1 MNKINIKFYLK
12 FILFIKLLFL
22 LGCTGVKEKI
32 GIINKSPDEFQVY
45 EQKPLDVP
53 PNFELRPP
61 IDGDKVVRDSKDED
75 IIFNEE
81 VNINESLTIEDEVL
95 LISIGDK
102 DSDKDIREVIN
113 DENSIREIEKPLLD
127 KILDFDPILEVNKE
141 ENNELDPN
149 TEKERIDKLKEEG
162 KLIDAKQE
170 KIIIDELRSDIKDI
184 ENKIEEAENNN
195 FDETTSQSNL
205 SEADENIEAD
215 ENRENDYKKK
225 IDEEKSLIDKIFDF
239 DLFSSEDEEL
249 EPINQRERTF
259 FERKKVESD
268 DNKERTISDKNERR
282 NSSKD
287 KVIDAVIS
295 EKEGSID

>member
-195 FDETTSQSNL
+195 FDETTSQSTL
-205 SEADENIEAD
+205 LEAD

-249 EPINQRERTF
+249 ESINQRERTF

-268 DNKERTISDKNERR
+268 DDKERTISDKNERK

>member
-22 LGCTGVKEKI
+22 FGCTGVKEKI
-32 GIINKSPDEFQVY
+32 GIINKSPDEFQVF

-61 IDGDKVVRDSKDED
+61 IDGDKVITDSKDEN

-81 VNINESLTIEDEVL
+81 VNTNESLTIEDEVL

-102 DSDKDIREVIN
+102 DSDTDIREVIN
-113 DENSIREIEKPLLD
+113 DENSIRKIEKPLLD

-149 TEKERIDKLKEEG
+149 AEKERIDSLKEEG
-162 KLIDAKQE
+162 KLIDAKE
-170 KIIIDELRSDIKDI
+170 DKIIIDELKSDLKTI
-184 ENKIEEAENNN
+184 ENNLEEVQNNN
-195 FDETTSQSNL
+195 FDETTSQSTL
-205 SEADENIEAD
+205 SEADENKK
-215 ENRENDYKKK
+215 NDNKKK
-225 IDEEKSLIDKIFDF
+225 IDEEKSFIDKIFDF

-268 DNKERTISDKNERR
+268 DDKERIISDKNERG

-287 KVIDAVIS
+287 EDNVIDAVIS

>member
-22 LGCTGVKEKI
+22 FGCTGVKEKI

-61 IDGDKVVRDSKDED
+61 IDGEKVVRDSKDKD

-102 DSDKDIREVIN
+102 DSDTDIREVIN

-149 TEKERIDKLKEEG
+149 AEKERIDKLKEEG

-195 FDETTSQSNL
+195 LDETTSQSTL
-205 SEADENIEAD
+205 LEDD

-225 IDEEKSLIDKIFDF
+225 IDEEKSFIDKIFDF
-239 DLFSSEDEEL
+239 DLFSSDDEEL
-249 EPINQRERTF
+249 ESINQRERTF
-259 FERKKVESD
+259 FERKKVER
-268 DNKERTISDKNERR
+268 DNDKERTISDKNEKT

>member
-22 LGCTGVKEKI
+22 FGCTGVKEKI

-61 IDGDKVVRDSKDED
+61 IDGEKVVRDSKDKD

-102 DSDKDIREVIN
+102 DSDTDIREVIN

-149 TEKERIDKLKEEG
+149 AEKERIDKLKEEG

-195 FDETTSQSNL
+195 LDETTSQSTL
-205 SEADENIEAD
+205 LEDD

-225 IDEEKSLIDKIFDF
+225 IDEEKSFIDKIFDF
-239 DLFSSEDEEL
+239 DLFSSDDEEL
-249 EPINQRERTF
+249 ESINQRERTF
-259 FERKKVESD
+259 FERKKVER
-268 DNKERTISDKNERR
+268 DNDKERTISDKNEKR

>member
-22 LGCTGVKEKI
+22 FGCTGVKEKI

-61 IDGDKVVRDSKDED
+61 IDGEKVVRDSKDKD

-102 DSDKDIREVIN
+102 DSDTDIREVIN

-149 TEKERIDKLKEEG
+149 AEKERIDKLKEEG
-162 KLIDAKQE
+162 KLIDSKQE

-195 FDETTSQSNL
+195 FDETTSQSTL
-205 SEADENIEAD
+205 LEDD

-225 IDEEKSLIDKIFDF
+225 IDEEKSFIDKIFDF
-239 DLFSSEDEEL
+239 DLFSSDDEEL

-268 DNKERTISDKNERR
+268 DDKERTISDKNEKR

>member
-22 LGCTGVKEKI
+22 FGCTGVKEKI

-61 IDGDKVVRDSKDED
+61 IDGEKVVRDSKDKD

-102 DSDKDIREVIN
+102 DSDTDIREVIN

-149 TEKERIDKLKEEG
+149 AEKERIDKLKEEG

-195 FDETTSQSNL
+195 FDETTSQSTL
-205 SEADENIEAD
+205 LEDD

-225 IDEEKSLIDKIFDF
+225 IDEEKSFIDKIFDF
-239 DLFSSEDEEL
+239 DLFSSDDEEL
-249 EPINQRERTF
+249 ESINQRERTF

-268 DNKERTISDKNERR
+268 DDKERTISDKNEKR

>member
-22 LGCTGVKEKI
+22 FGCTGVKEKI
-32 GIINKSPDEFQVY
+32 GIINKSPDEFQVF

-61 IDGDKVVRDSKDED
+61 IDGDKVITDSKDEN

-81 VNINESLTIEDEVL
+81 VNTNESLTIEDEVL

-102 DSDKDIREVIN
+102 DSDTDIREVIN

-141 ENNELDPN
+141 EDNELDPN
-149 TEKERIDKLKEEG
+149 AEKERIDSLKEEG
-162 KLIDAKQE
+162 KLIDAKE
-170 KIIIDELRSDIKDI
+170 DKIIIDELKSDLKTI
-184 ENKIEEAENNN
+184 ENNLEEVQNNN
-195 FDETTSQSNL
+195 FDETTSQSTL
-205 SEADENIEAD
+205 SEADENKK
-215 ENRENDYKKK
+215 NDNKKK
-225 IDEEKSLIDKIFDF
+225 IDEEKSFIDKIFDF

-268 DNKERTISDKNERR
+268 DDKERIISDKNERG
-282 NSSKD
+282 NSSKDED

>member
-22 LGCTGVKEKI
+22 FGCTGVKEKI

-127 KILDFDPILEVNKE
+127 KILDFDPILEVTKE

-149 TEKERIDKLKEEG
+149 AEKERIDKLKEEG

>member
-22 LGCTGVKEKI
+22 FGCTGVKEKI

-61 IDGDKVVRDSKDED
+61 IDGDKVITDSKDEN

-81 VNINESLTIEDEVL
+81 VNTNESLTIEDEVL

-113 DENSIREIEKPLLD
+113 NENSIREIEKPLLD

-149 TEKERIDKLKEEG
+149 AEKERINQLKEEG
-162 KLIDAKQE
+162 KLLDAE
-170 KIIIDELRSDIKDI
+170 EEERIIDELRSDIKDI
-184 ENKIEEAENNN
+184 ENNIEQVENNN
-195 FDETTSQSNL
+195 FEETT
-205 SEADENIEAD
+205 
-215 ENRENDYKKK
+215 
-225 IDEEKSLIDKIFDF
+225 
-239 DLFSSEDEEL
+239 
-249 EPINQRERTF
+249 
-259 FERKKVESD
+259 
-268 DNKERTISDKNERR
+268 
-282 NSSKD
+282 
-287 KVIDAVIS
+287 
-295 EKEGSID
+295 

>member
-22 LGCTGVKEKI
+22 FGCTGVKEKI

-113 DENSIREIEKPLLD
+113 DENSIREIKKPLLD

-195 FDETTSQSNL
+195 FDETTSQSTL
-205 SEADENIEAD
+205 LEAD

-249 EPINQRERTF
+249 ESINQRERTF

-268 DNKERTISDKNERR
+268 DDKERTISDKNERR

>member
-22 LGCTGVKEKI
+22 FGCTGVKEKI

-113 DENSIREIEKPLLD
+113 DENSIREIKKPLLD

-149 TEKERIDKLKEEG
+149 AEKERIDKLKEEG

-195 FDETTSQSNL
+195 FYETTSQSTL
-205 SEADENIEAD
+205 LEDD

-225 IDEEKSLIDKIFDF
+225 IDKEKSFIDKIFDF
-239 DLFSSEDEEL
+239 DLFSSDDEEL

-268 DNKERTISDKNERR
+268 DDKERTISDKNEKR

>member
-22 LGCTGVKEKI
+22 FGCTGVKEKI

-61 IDGDKVVRDSKDED
+61 IDGEKVVRDSKDKD

-102 DSDKDIREVIN
+102 DSDTDIREVIN

-149 TEKERIDKLKEEG
+149 AEKERIDKLKEEG

-170 KIIIDELRSDIKDI
+170 NIIIDELRSDIKDI

-195 FDETTSQSNL
+195 FDETTSQSTL
-205 SEADENIEAD
+205 LEDD

-225 IDEEKSLIDKIFDF
+225 IDEEKSFIDKIFDF
-239 DLFSSEDEEL
+239 DLFSSDDEEL
-249 EPINQRERTF
+249 ESINQRERTF
-259 FERKKVESD
+259 FERKKVER
-268 DNKERTISDKNERR
+268 DNDKERTISDKNEKT

>member
-1 MNKINIKFYLK
+1 MNKINIKFYFK
-12 FILFIKLLFL
+12 FILFINFLFL
-22 LGCTGVKEKI
+22 FGCTGVKEKI

-45 EQKPLDVP
+45 EKKPLEVP

-61 IDGDKVVRDSKDED
+61 IDGDKIATDSKDEN

-81 VNINESLTIEDEVL
+81 VNTNESLTIEDEVL

-113 DENSIREIEKPLLD
+113 NENSISEIEKPLLD
-127 KILDFDPILEVNKE
+127 KILDFDPIIEVNKE
-141 ENNELDPN
+141 ENNVLDPN
-149 TEKERIDKLKEEG
+149 LEKERIDQLKEEE
-162 KLIDAKQE
+162 KLIDSE
-170 KIIIDELRSDIKDI
+170 EDERIIDELKSDLKTI
-184 ENKIEEAENNN
+184 ENNIEEVENNN
-195 FDETTSQSNL
+195 FEETTSQSTL
-205 SEADENIEAD
+205 SEADENKK
-215 ENRENDYKKK
+215 NDNKKK
-225 IDEEKSLIDKIFDF
+225 IDEEKSFIDKIFDF

-268 DNKERTISDKNERR
+268 DDKERIISDKNERG
-282 NSSKD
+282 NSSKDED

>member
-22 LGCTGVKEKI
+22 FGCTGVKEKI

-61 IDGDKVVRDSKDED
+61 IDGDKVITDSKDEN

-81 VNINESLTIEDEVL
+81 VNTNESLTIEDEVL

-113 DENSIREIEKPLLD
+113 DENSIRKIEKPLLD

-149 TEKERIDKLKEEG
+149 AEKERIDSLKEEG
-162 KLIDAKQE
+162 KLIDAKE
-170 KIIIDELRSDIKDI
+170 DKIIIDELKSDLKTI
-184 ENKIEEAENNN
+184 ENNLEEVQNNN
-195 FDETTSQSNL
+195 FDETTSQSTL
-205 SEADENIEAD
+205 SEADENKK
-215 ENRENDYKKK
+215 NDNKKK
-225 IDEEKSLIDKIFDF
+225 IDEEKSFIDKIFDF

-268 DNKERTISDKNERR
+268 DDKERIISDKNERG
-282 NSSKD
+282 NSSKDED

>member
-1 MNKINIKFYLK
+1 MNKINIKCYFK
-12 FILFIKLLFL
+12 FILFINFLFL
-22 LGCTGVKEKI
+22 FSCTGVKEKI

-45 EQKPLDVP
+45 EKKPLSVP

-61 IDGDKVVRDSKDED
+61 IDGDKIATDSKDEN

-81 VNINESLTIEDEVL
+81 VNTNESLTIEDEVL

-113 DENSIREIEKPLLD
+113 NENLIREIDKPLLD
-127 KILDFDPILEVNKE
+127 KILDFDPIIEVNKE

-149 TEKERIDKLKEEG
+149 LEKERINQLKEEG
-162 KLIDAKQE
+162 KLIDAE
-170 KIIIDELRSDIKDI
+170 EEERIIDELRSDIKDI
-184 ENKIEEAENNN
+184 ENNIEEVKNNN
-195 FDETTSQSNL
+195 FEETTSESTL
-205 SEADENIEAD
+205 SEADENKK
-215 ENRENDYKKK
+215 NDQKKK
-225 IDEEKSLIDKIFDF
+225 IDEEKSFIDKIFDF

-249 EPINQRERTF
+249 ESINQRERTF

-268 DNKERTISDKNERR
+268 DDKKRIISDNNERG
-282 NSSKD
+282 NSEKDED

>member
-22 LGCTGVKEKI
+22 FGCTGVKEKI
-32 GIINKSPDEFQVY
+32 GIINKSPDEFQVF

-61 IDGDKVVRDSKDED
+61 IDGDKVITDSKDEN

-81 VNINESLTIEDEVL
+81 VNTNESLTIEDEVL

-102 DSDKDIREVIN
+102 DSDTDIREVIN

-149 TEKERIDKLKEEG
+149 AEKERIDSLKEEG
-162 KLIDAKQE
+162 KLIDAKE
-170 KIIIDELRSDIKDI
+170 DKIIIDELKSDLKTI
-184 ENKIEEAENNN
+184 ENNLEEVQNTN
-195 FDETTSQSNL
+195 FDETTSQSTL
-205 SEADENIEAD
+205 SEADENKK
-215 ENRENDYKKK
+215 NDNKKK
-225 IDEEKSLIDKIFDF
+225 IDEEKSFIDKIFDF
-239 DLFSSEDEEL
+239 DLFSSDDEEL

-259 FERKKVESD
+259 FERKKVESYHD
-268 DNKERTISDKNERR
+268 KERILSDKNERR
-282 NSSKD
+282 NSTKNED

>member
-1 MNKINIKFYLK
+1 MNKINIKCYLK
-12 FILFIKLLFL
+12 FILFVNFLFL
-22 LGCTGVKEKI
+22 FSCTTAVKEKI

-45 EQKPLDVP
+45 EQKPLAVP

-61 IDGDKVVRDSKDED
+61 IDGDKIVADSKDGK

-81 VNINESLTIEDEVL
+81 GNTNESLTIEDEVL

-102 DSDKDIREVIN
+102 DSDKNIREVIN
-113 DENSIREIEKPLLD
+113 EENLISEIEKPLLD
-127 KILDFDPILEVNKE
+127 KILDFDPILDAKKE
-141 ENNELDPN
+141 ENSALDPN
-149 TEKERIDKLKEEG
+149 AEKDRINQLKEER
-162 KLIDAKQE
+162 KLIDSE
-170 KIIIDELRSDIKDI
+170 EDKIITDELTSDLKAI
-184 ENKIEEAENNN
+184 ENKIEEVKNNN
-195 FDETTSQSNL
+195 YEETTSQSTL
-205 SEADENIEAD
+205 SEADESRN
-215 ENRENDYKKK
+215 NDHKKK
-225 IDEEKSLIDKIFDF
+225 IDEEKSFIDKIFDF

-268 DNKERTISDKNERR
+268 HDKERIISNKNERR
-282 NSSKD
+282 NSTKNED

>member
-22 LGCTGVKEKI
+22 FGCTGVKEKI

-61 IDGDKVVRDSKDED
+61 IDGDKVITDSKDEN

-81 VNINESLTIEDEVL
+81 VNTNESLTIEDEVL

-149 TEKERIDKLKEEG
+149 AEKERIDSLKEEG
-162 KLIDAKQE
+162 KLIDAKE
-170 KIIIDELRSDIKDI
+170 DKIIIDELKSDLKTI
-184 ENKIEEAENNN
+184 ENNLEEVQNNN
-195 FDETTSQSNL
+195 FDETTSQSTL
-205 SEADENIEAD
+205 SEADENKK
-215 ENRENDYKKK
+215 NDNKKK
-225 IDEEKSLIDKIFDF
+225 IDEEKSFIDKIFDF

-268 DNKERTISDKNERR
+268 DDKERIISDKNERG
-282 NSSKD
+282 NSSKDED

>member
-22 LGCTGVKEKI
+22 FGCTGVKEKI

-113 DENSIREIEKPLLD
+113 DENSIREIKKPLLD
-127 KILDFDPILEVNKE
+127 KILDFDPILEVTKE

-149 TEKERIDKLKEEG
+149 AEKERIDKLKEEG

-195 FDETTSQSNL
+195 FDETTSQSTL
-205 SEADENIEAD
+205 LEAD

-249 EPINQRERTF
+249 ESINQRERTF

-268 DNKERTISDKNERR
+268 DDKERTISDKNERK

>member
-12 FILFIKLLFL
+12 LILFIKLLFL
-22 LGCTGVKEKI
+22 FGCTGVKEKI

-61 IDGDKVVRDSKDED
+61 IDGEKVVRDSKDKD

-102 DSDKDIREVIN
+102 DSDTDIREVIN

-149 TEKERIDKLKEEG
+149 AEKERIDKLKEEG

-195 FDETTSQSNL
+195 FYETTSQSTL
-205 SEADENIEAD
+205 LEDD

-225 IDEEKSLIDKIFDF
+225 IDKEKSFIDKIFDF
-239 DLFSSEDEEL
+239 DLFSSDDEEL

-268 DNKERTISDKNERR
+268 DDKERTISDKNEKR

>member
-1 MNKINIKFYLK
+1 MNKINIKCYFK
-12 FILFIKLLFL
+12 FILFINFLFL
-22 LGCTGVKEKI
+22 FSCTGVKEKI

-45 EQKPLDVP
+45 EKKPLSVP

-61 IDGDKVVRDSKDED
+61 IDGDKIATDSKDEN

-81 VNINESLTIEDEVL
+81 VNTNESLTIEDEVL

-113 DENSIREIEKPLLD
+113 NENLISEIDKPLLD
-127 KILDFDPILEVNKE
+127 KILDFDPIIEVNKE

-149 TEKERIDKLKEEG
+149 LEKERINQLKEEG
-162 KLIDAKQE
+162 KLIDAE
-170 KIIIDELRSDIKDI
+170 EEERIIDELRSDIKDI
-184 ENKIEEAENNN
+184 ENNIEEVKNNN
-195 FDETTSQSNL
+195 FEETTSESTL
-205 SEADENIEAD
+205 SEADENKK
-215 ENRENDYKKK
+215 NDQKKK
-225 IDEEKSLIDKIFDF
+225 IDEEKSFIDKIFDF

-249 EPINQRERTF
+249 ESINQRERTF

-268 DNKERTISDKNERR
+268 DDKERIISDNNERG
-282 NSSKD
+282 NAEKGED

>member
-1 MNKINIKFYLK
+1 MNKINIKFYFK
-12 FILFIKLLFL
+12 FILFINFLFL
-22 LGCTGVKEKI
+22 FGCTGVKEKI
-32 GIINKSPDEFQVY
+32 GIINKSPDEFQVF

-61 IDGDKVVRDSKDED
+61 IDGDKVITDSKDEN

-81 VNINESLTIEDEVL
+81 VNTNESLTIEDEVL

-102 DSDKDIREVIN
+102 DSDTDIREVIN
-113 DENSIREIEKPLLD
+113 DENSIRKIEKPLLD

-149 TEKERIDKLKEEG
+149 AEKERIDSLKEEG
-162 KLIDAKQE
+162 KLIDAKE
-170 KIIIDELRSDIKDI
+170 DKIIIDELKSDLKTI
-184 ENKIEEAENNN
+184 ENNLEEVQNNN
-195 FDETTSQSNL
+195 FDETTSQSTL
-205 SEADENIEAD
+205 SEADKNKK
-215 ENRENDYKKK
+215 NDNKKK
-225 IDEEKSLIDKIFDF
+225 IDEEKSFIDKIFDF

-268 DNKERTISDKNERR
+268 HDKERIISDKNERR
-282 NSSKD
+282 NSTKNED

>member
-1 MNKINIKFYLK
+1 MNKINIKFYFK
-12 FILFIKLLFL
+12 FILFINFLFL
-22 LGCTGVKEKI
+22 FGCTGVKEKI

-45 EQKPLDVP
+45 EKRPLDVP

-61 IDGDKVVRDSKDED
+61 IDGDKIATDSKDEN

-81 VNINESLTIEDEVL
+81 VNTNESLTIEDEVL

-113 DENSIREIEKPLLD
+113 NENSIREIEKPLLD
-127 KILDFDPILEVNKE
+127 KILDFDPIIEVNKE

-149 TEKERIDKLKEEG
+149 AEKERIDKLKEEG
-162 KLIDAKQE
+162 KLIDSE
-170 KIIIDELRSDIKDI
+170 EEERIIDELKSDLKTI
-184 ENKIEEAENNN
+184 ENNIEEVENNN
-195 FDETTSQSNL
+195 FEETTSKSTL
-205 SEADENIEAD
+205 SEADENKK
-215 ENRENDYKKK
+215 NDNKKK
-225 IDEEKSLIDKIFDF
+225 IDEEKSFIDKIFDF

-249 EPINQRERTF
+249 ESINQRERTF

-268 DNKERTISDKNERR
+268 DDKKRIISDKNERG
-282 NSSKD
+282 NSSKDED

>member
-1 MNKINIKFYLK
+1 MNKINIKFYFK
-12 FILFIKLLFL
+12 FILFINFLFL
-22 LGCTGVKEKI
+22 FGCTGVKEKI

-45 EQKPLDVP
+45 EKKPLDVP

-61 IDGDKVVRDSKDED
+61 IDGDKIVADSKDEN

-113 DENSIREIEKPLLD
+113 DENSIRKIEKPLLD

-149 TEKERIDKLKEEG
+149 EEKDRINQLKEEG
-162 KLIDAKQE
+162 KLIDAKE
-170 KIIIDELRSDIKDI
+170 DKIIMDELKSDLKTI
-184 ENKIEEAENNN
+184 ENNLEEVQNTN
-195 FDETTSQSNL
+195 FDETTSQSTL
-205 SEADENIEAD
+205 SEADENKK
-215 ENRENDYKKK
+215 NDNKKK
-225 IDEEKSLIDKIFDF
+225 IDEEKSFIDKIFDF

-249 EPINQRERTF
+249 ESVNQRKRTF

-268 DNKERTISDKNERR
+268 DDKERIISDKNERG
-282 NSSKD
+282 NSSKDED

>member
-22 LGCTGVKEKI
+22 FGCTGVKEKI
-32 GIINKSPDEFQVY
+32 GIINKSPDEFQVF

-61 IDGDKVVRDSKDED
+61 IDGDKVITDSKDEN

-81 VNINESLTIEDEVL
+81 VNTNESLTIEDEVL

-113 DENSIREIEKPLLD
+113 DENSIRKIEKPLLD

-149 TEKERIDKLKEEG
+149 AEKERIDSLKEEG
-162 KLIDAKQE
+162 KLIDAKE
-170 KIIIDELRSDIKDI
+170 DKIIIDELKSDLKTI
-184 ENKIEEAENNN
+184 ENNLEEVQNNN
-195 FDETTSQSNL
+195 FDETTSQSTL
-205 SEADENIEAD
+205 SEVDENIK
-215 ENRENDYKKK
+215 NDHKEK
-225 IDEEKSLIDKIFDF
+225 IDEEKSFIDKIFDF

-249 EPINQRERTF
+249 EPINQRKRTF
-259 FERKKVESD
+259 FEKQKVGSD
-268 DNKERTISDKNERR
+268 DDKERIISDKNEKG
-282 NSSKD
+282 NSSKDED

>member
-22 LGCTGVKEKI
+22 FGCTGVKEKI

-113 DENSIREIEKPLLD
+113 DENSIREIKKPLLD

-195 FDETTSQSNL
+195 FDETTSQSTL
-205 SEADENIEAD
+205 LEAD

-249 EPINQRERTF
+249 ESINQRERTF

-268 DNKERTISDKNERR
+268 DDKERTISDKNERK

>member
-1 MNKINIKFYLK
+1 MNKINIKFYFK
-12 FILFIKLLFL
+12 FILFINLLFL
-22 LGCTGVKEKI
+22 FGCTGVKEKI

-61 IDGDKVVRDSKDED
+61 IDGDKVITDSKDEN

-81 VNINESLTIEDEVL
+81 VNTNESLTIEDEVL

-102 DSDKDIREVIN
+102 DSDTDIREVIN
-113 DENSIREIEKPLLD
+113 DENSIRKIEKPLLD

-149 TEKERIDKLKEEG
+149 AEKERIDSLKEEG
-162 KLIDAKQE
+162 KLIDAKE
-170 KIIIDELRSDIKDI
+170 DKIIIDELKSDLKTI
-184 ENKIEEAENNN
+184 ENNLEEVQNNN
-195 FDETTSQSNL
+195 FDETTSQSTL
-205 SEADENIEAD
+205 SEADENKK
-215 ENRENDYKKK
+215 NDNKKK
-225 IDEEKSLIDKIFDF
+225 IDEEKSFIDKIFDF

-268 DNKERTISDKNERR
+268 DDKERIISDKNERG
-282 NSSKD
+282 NSSKDED

>member
-12 FILFIKLLFL
+12 YILFIKFLFL
-22 LGCTGVKEKI
+22 FGCTGVKEKI

-127 KILDFDPILEVNKE
+127 KILDFDPILEVTKE

-149 TEKERIDKLKEEG
+149 AEKERIDKLKEEG

-195 FDETTSQSNL
+195 FDETTSQSTL
-205 SEADENIEAD
+205 LEAD

-249 EPINQRERTF
+249 ESINQRERTF

-268 DNKERTISDKNERR
+268 DDKERTISDKNERK

>member
-1 MNKINIKFYLK
+1 MERNDLLRVNGGIFVGQGKAINDNASDNARIVVVGNPCNTNCLIAMHNAPRISRERWFAMTALDENRAKSQLATKAGTAVRNVSNMTIWGNHSATQYPDFYNAKINGKATL
-12 FILFIKLLFL
+12 
-22 LGCTGVKEKI
+22 
-32 GIINKSPDEFQVY
+32 
-45 EQKPLDVP
+45 
-53 PNFELRPP
+53 
-61 IDGDKVVRDSKDED
+61 
-75 IIFNEE
+75 
-81 VNINESLTIEDEVL
+81 
-95 LISIGDK
+95 
-102 DSDKDIREVIN
+102 EVIN

-149 TEKERIDKLKEEG
+149 AEKERIDQLKEEG

-184 ENKIEEAENNN
+184 ENKIEESENNN
-195 FDETTSQSNL
+195 FDETTSQSTL
-205 SEADENIEAD
+205 LEDD

-225 IDEEKSLIDKIFDF
+225 IDEEKSFIDKIFDF
-239 DLFSSEDEEL
+239 DLFSSDDEEL

-268 DNKERTISDKNERR
+268 DDKERTISDKNEKR

>member
-22 LGCTGVKEKI
+22 FGCTGVKEKI

-61 IDGDKVVRDSKDED
+61 IDGEKVVRDSKDKD

-102 DSDKDIREVIN
+102 DSDTDIREVIN

-149 TEKERIDKLKEEG
+149 AEKERIDKLKEEG

-195 FDETTSQSNL
+195 FDETTSQSTL
-205 SEADENIEAD
+205 LEDD

-225 IDEEKSLIDKIFDF
+225 IDEEKSFIDKIFDF
-239 DLFSSEDEEL
+239 DLFSSDHEEL
-249 EPINQRERTF
+249 ESINQRERTF
-259 FERKKVESD
+259 FERKKVER
-268 DNKERTISDKNERR
+268 DNDKERTISDKNEKT

>member
-12 FILFIKLLFL
+12 LILFIKLLFL
-22 LGCTGVKEKI
+22 FGCTGVKEKI

-61 IDGDKVVRDSKDED
+61 IDGEKVVRDSKDKD

-149 TEKERIDKLKEEG
+149 AEKERIDKLKEEG

-195 FDETTSQSNL
+195 FDETTSQSTL
-205 SEADENIEAD
+205 LEAD

-268 DNKERTISDKNERR
+268 DDKERTISDKNEKK

>member
-12 FILFIKLLFL
+12 LILFIKLLFL
-22 LGCTGVKEKI
+22 FGCTGVKEKI

-61 IDGDKVVRDSKDED
+61 IDGEKVVRDSKDKD

-102 DSDKDIREVIN
+102 DSDTDIREVIN

-149 TEKERIDKLKEEG
+149 AEKERIDKLKEEG

-195 FDETTSQSNL
+195 LDETTSQSTL
-205 SEADENIEAD
+205 LEDD

-225 IDEEKSLIDKIFDF
+225 IDEEKSFIDKIFDF
-239 DLFSSEDEEL
+239 DLFSSDDEEL
-249 EPINQRERTF
+249 ESINQRERTF
-259 FERKKVESD
+259 FERKKVER
-268 DNKERTISDKNERR
+268 DNDKERTISDKNEKT

>member
-22 LGCTGVKEKI
+22 FGCTGVKEKI
-32 GIINKSPDEFQVY
+32 GIINKSPDEFQVF

-61 IDGDKVVRDSKDED
+61 IDGDKVITDSKDEN

-81 VNINESLTIEDEVL
+81 VNTNESLTIEDEVL

-102 DSDKDIREVIN
+102 DSDTDIREVIN
-113 DENSIREIEKPLLD
+113 DENSIRKIEKPLLD

-149 TEKERIDKLKEEG
+149 AEKERIDSLKEEG
-162 KLIDAKQE
+162 KLIDAKE
-170 KIIIDELRSDIKDI
+170 DKIIIDELKSDLKTI
-184 ENKIEEAENNN
+184 ENNLEEVQNNN
-195 FDETTSQSNL
+195 FDETTSQSTL
-205 SEADENIEAD
+205 SEADENKK
-215 ENRENDYKKK
+215 NDNKKK
-225 IDEEKSLIDKIFDF
+225 IDEEKSFIDKIFDF

-268 DNKERTISDKNERR
+268 DDKERIISDKNERE
-282 NSSKD
+282 NSSKDED

>member
-22 LGCTGVKEKI
+22 FGCTGVKEKI

-113 DENSIREIEKPLLD
+113 DENSIREIKKPLLD

-149 TEKERIDKLKEEG
+149 AEKERIDKLKEEG

-195 FDETTSQSNL
+195 FDETTSQSTL
-205 SEADENIEAD
+205 LEAD

-249 EPINQRERTF
+249 ESINQRERTF

-268 DNKERTISDKNERR
+268 DDKERTISDKNERK

>member
-1 MNKINIKFYLK
+1 MNKINIKFYFK
-12 FILFIKLLFL
+12 FILFINFLFL
-22 LGCTGVKEKI
+22 FGCTGVKEKI

-61 IDGDKVVRDSKDED
+61 IDGDKVITDSKDEN

-81 VNINESLTIEDEVL
+81 VNTNESLTIEDEVL

-102 DSDKDIREVIN
+102 DSDTDIREVIN

-127 KILDFDPILEVNKE
+127 KILDFDTIIEVNKE
-141 ENNELDPN
+141 ENDELDPN
-149 TEKERIDKLKEEG
+149 VEKERINQLKEEG
-162 KLIDAKQE
+162 KLIDAEEE

-184 ENKIEEAENNN
+184 ENNIEEVENNN
-195 FDETTSQSNL
+195 FEETTSQNTL
-205 SEADENIEAD
+205 SEADENRK
-215 ENRENDYKKK
+215 NNYKKK
-225 IDEEKSLIDKIFDF
+225 IDEEKSFIDKIFDF
-239 DLFSSEDEEL
+239 DLFSSEDKEL
-249 EPINQRERTF
+249 ESTNQRERTF

-268 DNKERTISDKNERR
+268 DDKERIISNKNERG
-282 NSSKD
+282 NSSKDED